1 MPCQVVAFP
10 YLPIFISLM
19 ICNSQK
25 RLWSGEADRATTPSM
40 SKHLE
45 KLIPN
50 CEGVYVEGKGHFLIF
65 DVWED
70 MLEHMATI
78 EQSGGKHESEEQ
90 DKKKKKQ
97 KKSKQHKTKETKND
111 KAD

>member
-1 MPCQVVAFP
+1 M
-10 YLPIFISLM
+10 
-19 ICNSQK
+19 
-25 RLWSGEADRATTPSM
+25 
-40 SKHLE
+40 
-45 KLIPN
+45 IPN